1 MKKSTLLLKK
11 QKKYHRLP
19 LKLFVSGIKKV
30 KSVLSVLNPTYE
42 DTILRIYRTLLV
54 AVLIL
59 KRKKKSVTVVF
70 LPENKWMTLNDK
82 RIFLGIDS
90 LITSWLQMSVR
101 GLIGK
106 EKVLEPFWTKQCTG
120 ISQRLW
126 LPTETA
132 SAGSL
137 SNFWN
142 GSSNAMESNSWF
154 SMKKKT
160 IPPTKNSQM
169 ISSPSY
175 MFIPVEKWE
184 NDDTKTKELRIRKVR
199 LYPTQKQQKLLRQ
212 WIGNR
217 RFVYNRVLDEVKKG
231 KEKVNFFSLRNKFV
245 TSKNIPSEEEWQLK
259 TPKDIRA
266 GAIRDMVKNYKTVFS
281 QLKSRQIN
289 HFNMR
294 FASKRDSPSIEIPKS
309 ALKMDKG
316 IFMYKRYIPDR
327 IKIGKRQ
334 SKIKLNIDYDC
345 RLQFKNNKWFLLV
358 PIKTKIEVL
367 KNRKEYCSLDPGI
380 RSFQTVYSE
389 DMVLQIKVKKEM
401 IKKLQNKID
410 TFRSLR
416 AKKIIKKKRLK
427 RRERSIYWR
436 MNNLIDDLHHKT
448 SNFLT
453 QTFNYIILPSFE
465 SQEMTKKNK
474 IKCINRD
481 LLQLKHY
488 LFQQRLR
495 AKCKLRQ
502 CTLDICTEEY
512 TSKTC
517 GRCGCLNNVG
527 SKDVFSCGKCGL
539 IIDRDV
545 NGARNIAVKRLKEM
559 GG

>member
-1 MKKSTLLLKK
+1 M
-11 QKKYHRLP
+11 
-19 LKLFVSGIKKV
+19 
-30 KSVLSVLNPTYE
+30 
-42 DTILRIYRTLLV
+42 
-54 AVLIL
+54 
-59 KRKKKSVTVVF
+59 
-70 LPENKWMTLNDK
+70 
-82 RIFLGIDS
+82 
-90 LITSWLQMSVR
+90 
-101 GLIGK
+101 
-106 EKVLEPFWTKQCTG
+106 
-120 ISQRLW
+120 
-126 LPTETA
+126 
-132 SAGSL
+132 
-137 SNFWN
+137 
-142 GSSNAMESNSWF
+142 
-154 SMKKKT
+154 
-160 IPPTKNSQM
+160 
-169 ISSPSY
+169 
-175 MFIPVEKWE
+175 
-184 NDDTKTKELRIRKVR
+184 
-199 LYPTQKQQKLLRQ
+199 
-212 WIGNR
+212 GNR